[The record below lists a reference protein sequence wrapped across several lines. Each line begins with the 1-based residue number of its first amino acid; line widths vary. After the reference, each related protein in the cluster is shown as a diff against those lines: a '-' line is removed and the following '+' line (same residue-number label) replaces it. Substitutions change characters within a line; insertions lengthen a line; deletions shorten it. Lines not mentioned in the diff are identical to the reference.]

1 MSEQELREKYWEFF
15 NPMYTSTEKLLMAVG
30 AVEFRDRVIQNLR
43 QQIKELKEQNERTNP
58 RTC

>member
-1 MSEQELREKYWEFF
+1 MTEQELREKYWEFF

-43 QQIKELKEQNERTNP
+43 QQIKELKEQHDKV
-58 RTC
+58 